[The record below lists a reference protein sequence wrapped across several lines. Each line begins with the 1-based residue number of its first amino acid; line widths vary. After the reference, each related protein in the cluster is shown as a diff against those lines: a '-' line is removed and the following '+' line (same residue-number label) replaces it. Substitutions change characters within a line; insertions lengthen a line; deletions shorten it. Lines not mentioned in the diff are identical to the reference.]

1 MKLKNLIILFIL
13 FFVLLT
19 AIFLV
24 SAKDDGKKVAYI
36 TFDDGPTLNTPDILK
51 TLEKYNAKATF
62 FVLEERITMY
72 PDFIRQIVA
81 GGNSIGLHGVS
92 HSEAIY
98 QAPNSPLEEMN
109 IANASLEKVTGK
121 TSRLVRVPFGSYYRL
136 TDIQAQKLEESGYL
150 IWDWNVDPRD
160 SVGNIVKE
168 RVLANLK
175 KDLRRCKGEPVIL
188 FHDRKSTANLL
199 EDALIYLKGEGY
211 ELMPLSE
218 KLMPLNQLK
227 NNS

>member
-1 MKLKNLIILFIL
+1 MKIKNLIILFIL
-13 FFVLLT
+13 LSVLMF
-19 AIFLV
+19 AIFFA

-36 TFDDGPTLNTPDILK
+36 TFDDGPTLNTPHILE
-51 TLEKYNAKATF
+51 TLEKYNARATF

-92 HSEAIY
+92 HSEKIY
-98 QAPNSPLEEMN
+98 SSSSSPLEEMN
-109 IANASLEKVTGK
+109 KANASLEKITGK
-121 TSRLVRVPFGSYYRL
+121 KSRLVRVPFGSYYRL
-136 TDIQAQKLEESGYL
+136 TDVQAKILEDNGYL

-160 SVGNIVKE
+160 SVGTIVRE
-168 RVLANLK
+168 RVLSNLK
-175 KDLRRCKGEPVIL
+175 KDLKRCKEEPVIL

-199 EDALIYLKGEGY
+199 EDALIYLKSEGY

-218 KLMPLNQLK
+218 KQTPLNQLG
-227 NNS
+227 